1 MEKLIDEYN
10 QCVNNAKLNY
20 IKQLKQLYPTI
31 YLLKVFITHD
41 YGSSNELVAC
51 FTNEYQVNQL
61 IGTGKWG
68 FYCSGEGSENYLFK
82 IIPIVDYDDL
92 EFKLLINIDKPIDM
106 SYFGKMV

>member
-41 YGSSNELVAC
+41 YGTSNE
-51 FTNEYQVNQL
+51 
-61 IGTGKWG
+61 
-68 FYCSGEGSENYLFK
+68 
-82 IIPIVDYDDL
+82 
-92 EFKLLINIDKPIDM
+92 
-106 SYFGKMV
+106 